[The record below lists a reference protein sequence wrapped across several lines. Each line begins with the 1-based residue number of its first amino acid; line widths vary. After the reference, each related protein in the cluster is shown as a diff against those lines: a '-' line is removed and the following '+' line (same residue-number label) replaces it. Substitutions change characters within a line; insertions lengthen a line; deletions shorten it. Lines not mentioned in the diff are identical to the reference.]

1 MASGDRVETR
11 LVNPTTLTAT
21 DTALGAAVVAA
32 SHVWVIK
39 QVILCNTAAIDRLV
53 YLGIGNT
60 VTGGTSSRFIHGLPI
75 AGNDVIVLDTAI
87 VLNAGDRLWGYS
99 DSGSAV
105 NITVV
110 GWDKTL

>member
-11 LVNPTTLTAT
+11 LVNPTALTAT
-21 DTALGAAVVAA
+21 DAALGAAVVATGHA
-32 SHVWVIK
+32 WVVK
-39 QVILCNTAAIDRLV
+39 QVMLCNTSGTDRLV

-60 VTGGTSSRFIHGLPI
+60 VTGGTSSRFMHALPI
-75 AGNDVIVLDTAI
+75 AAYDTIILDTAV

-99 DSGSAV
+99 DAASAV
-105 NITVV
+105 NVTVV

>member
-11 LVNPTTLTAT
+11 LVNSTALSAT
-21 DTALGAAVVAA
+21 DAALGSGVVAA
-32 SHVWVIK
+32 GHVWVIK
-39 QVILCNTAAIDRLV
+39 QVMLCNTSGTDRLV

-60 VTGGTSSRFIHGLPI
+60 VTGGTSSRFMHALPI
-75 AGNDVIVLDTAI
+75 AGYDTIILDTAV

-99 DSGSAV
+99 DFAGSV
-105 NITVV
+105 NVTVV

>member
-21 DTALGAAVVAA
+21 DAALGAAVVPAGNA
-32 SHVWVIK
+32 WVIK
-39 QVILCNTAAIDRLV
+39 QVILCNTASIDRLI

-60 VTGGTSSRFIHGLPI
+60 VTGGTSSRFIHALPI
-75 AGNDVIVLDTAI
+75 GSNDTIVLDTAM

-99 DSGSAV
+99 DAGSSV

-110 GWDKTL
+110 GWNKTL

>member
-11 LVNPTTLTAT
+11 LVNPTALTAT
-21 DTALGAAVVAA
+21 DAALGAAVVAA
-32 SHVWVIK
+32 GHAWVVK
-39 QVILCNTAAIDRLV
+39 QVMLCNTSGVDRLV

-60 VTGGTSSRFIHGLPI
+60 VTGGTASRFMHALPI
-75 AGNDVIVLDTAI
+75 AAYDTIILDTAV

-99 DSGSAV
+99 DAASSV
-105 NITVV
+105 NVTVV

>member
-11 LVNPTTLTAT
+11 LVNPTQLTAT
-21 DTALGAAVVAA
+21 DAALGSAVVATGRA
-32 SHVWVIK
+32 WVIK
-39 QVILCNTAAIDRLV
+39 QIILCNTSGVDRLV

-60 VTGGTSSRFIHGLPI
+60 ATGGISSRFIHALPV
-75 AGNDVIVLDTAI
+75 AGFDTTVLDTAM

-99 DSGSAV
+99 DSASAV
-105 NITVV
+105 NIVVV